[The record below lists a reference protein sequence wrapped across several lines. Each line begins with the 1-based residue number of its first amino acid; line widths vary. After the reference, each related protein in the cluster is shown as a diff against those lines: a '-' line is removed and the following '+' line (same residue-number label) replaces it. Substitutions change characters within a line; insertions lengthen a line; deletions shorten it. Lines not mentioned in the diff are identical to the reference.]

1 MELLYTR
8 RYKIN
13 KIVSFISA
21 FAVAVV
27 TAGIGSSHFA
37 GLNMSYHM
45 RALTGISVF
54 FMSELYFTRKYRRR
68 KVILHRPV
76 PEGWDEALT
85 IYVPY
90 YRLLSEDDKFLFS
103 KKIEFFLDGIVITGI
118 DTKIDE
124 VTRLLVGAAA
134 VIPVFRQPEWEYDY
148 LTDVFVCSDNLADN
162 IELLNCC
169 DDVLGLVVY
178 NKSSI
183 YLSRE
188 ALVKNFMIS
197 DGNNV
202 GIHEFI
208 HKIDEV
214 SGSID
219 GILPA
224 PFLSKKEREKWL
236 GVIDYEMSRLKRND
250 SDFKEY
256 ALRSRSEFIAVAAE
270 YFFERPLEMKEK
282 HFRLYAMM
290 QKMFRQDLASA
301 FSRETKN
308 MFKE

>member
-13 KIVSFISA
+13 KIISFISA
-21 FAVAVV
+21 FAIAAVTV
-27 TAGIGSSHFA
+27 GIVSSHFA
-37 GLNMSYHM
+37 GLKLSYHM
-45 RALTGISVF
+45 RALTGMSVF
-54 FMSELYFTRKYRRR
+54 LFSELYFTRKYRRR
-68 KVILHRPV
+68 NVILHRPV
-76 PEGWDEALT
+76 PEGWDETLT
-85 IYVPY
+85 SYVPY
-90 YRLLSEDDKFLFS
+90 YGLLNDKDKFLFS
-103 KKIEFFLDGIVITGI
+103 KKIEFFLDRVVVTGI

-183 YLSRE
+183 YFSRE
-188 ALVKNFMIS
+188 ALIKNFRIT

-219 GILPA
+219 GILPS

-236 GVIDYEMSRLKRND
+236 GVIDHEISRLKKNE

-256 ALRSRSEFIAVAAE
+256 ALRSRAEFIAVAAE

-282 HFRLYAMM
+282 HFKLYTMM

-308 MFKE
+308 MIKE